1 MKHLPVIG
9 LCHFYLVKGGYPMA
23 IVLALT
29 ALVFV
34 RALGKPKA
42 GDDRLTDG

>member
-29 ALVFV
+29 AL
-34 RALGKPKA
+34 A
-42 GDDRLTDG
+42 GRRDFLSTLFNAK